1 MLLLTG
7 SQRGLMK
14 MNITIIDIRKKNY
27 IKLLYLYIWILNIF
41 NLININNNIIC
52 ISFSFG

>member
-14 MNITIIDIRKKNY
+14 MNITIIDIRKK
-27 IKLLYLYIWILNIF
+27 KLYKTTIF
-41 NLININNNIIC
+41 VYMDLKHI
-52 ISFSFG
+52 